1 MNINAKN
8 IRKHGSGV
16 MRGFFDLEMEGL
28 MTIYGCTAMCKDGG
42 WWIGMP
48 QRKGKDKDG
57 NDKWYSIVFVEKDRL
72 DKLRDLVM
80 PSLKDALEEKEAPA
94 DSGVGATNYND
105 DDQDMIP
112 F

>member
-1 MNINAKN
+1 MKITAKN
-8 IRKHGSGV
+8 IRKNGSGIT
-16 MRGFFDLEMEGL
+16 RGFFDLEMEGL

-48 QRKGKDKDG
+48 QRKGKDKAG
-57 NDKWYSIVFVEKDRL
+57 NDKWYSIVFIEKDRL

-80 PSLKDALEEKEAPA
+80 PALKETLEEKEAPME
-94 DSGVGATNYND
+94 SGVGGTKYDSD
-105 DDQDMIP
+105 DAENIP